1 MQAYGALKV
10 RGSSAS
16 LEQPL
21 FDFADLTRLMGFEE
35 VWDFEK
41 RQCTSH
47 IAGELLKQRTGAFQH
62 VNSGKLHAVAVA
74 VSSAQGVKSLP
85 EVPTFM
91 ESGVA
96 NFEVRSTGI
105 EAD

>member
-1 MQAYGALKV
+1 M
-10 RGSSAS
+10 
-16 LEQPL
+16 
-21 FDFADLTRLMGFEE
+21 
-35 VWDFEK
+35 
-41 RQCTSH
+41 
-47 IAGELLKQRTGAFQH
+47 LKQRTGAYLTHIPYKGGGQAMTDVLDGTIPLVYTAVAGAFQH

>member
-35 VWDFEK
+35 VCDFEK

-62 VNSGKLHAVAVA
+62 VNSGKLHAVAV
-74 VSSAQGVKSLP
+74 SSAQGVKSLP

-96 NFEVRSTGI
+96 NFEVRSAGI